1 MIQTDAAINPG
12 NSGGPLL
19 DSAGRMIGM
28 NTAIFSPSGVSVGIG
43 FAIPVDEIN
52 RVVPQLI
59 RHGKVVR
66 PGLGMQDRGR
76 QWRGIGHQ
84 KGVLI
89 LDVVPDGPADK
100 AGLRPTRRDANRLIL
115 GDVIVA
121 IEGQRIENTKDLFA
135 TLAKHQV
142 GDTIGVTVLRGDEE
156 TKVDV
161 TLESIQ

>member
-1 MIQTDAAINPG
+1 M
-12 NSGGPLL
+12 
-19 DSAGRMIGM
+19 
-28 NTAIFSPSGVSVGIG
+28 
-43 FAIPVDEIN
+43 
-52 RVVPQLI
+52 
-59 RHGKVVR
+59 
-66 PGLGMQDRGR
+66 
-76 QWRGIGHQ
+76 
-84 KGVLI
+84 
-89 LDVVPDGPADK
+89 VPDGPADK

-135 TLAKHQV
+135 TLAKYQV